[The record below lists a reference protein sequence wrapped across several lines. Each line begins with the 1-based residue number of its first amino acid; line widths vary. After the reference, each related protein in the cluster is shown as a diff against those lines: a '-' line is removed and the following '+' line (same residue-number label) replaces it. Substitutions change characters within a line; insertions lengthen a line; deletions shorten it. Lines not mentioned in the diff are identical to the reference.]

1 MRLKTK
7 CAPPPEAIAREA
19 FELELAGTNSKPI
32 GFDKVMELAARW
44 RSVLAMAAVAA
55 SLNNATEP
63 LRDLGDPELTD
74 LLDELEARKKELSSG
89 GESEDNDEGAR
100 TSKMVRLKSRIRE
113 RRIES
118 KTEILFHQT
127 DYDVGQKICREQRML
142 RGTNPNSLAG
152 PGIYFAVSG
161 NGGTHWC

>member
-1 MRLKTK
+1 
-7 CAPPPEAIAREA
+7 
-19 FELELAGTNSKPI
+19 
-32 GFDKVMELAARW
+32 
-44 RSVLAMAAVAA
+44 
-55 SLNNATEP
+55 
-63 LRDLGDPELTD
+63 
-74 LLDELEARKKELSSG
+74 
-89 GESEDNDEGAR
+89 
-100 TSKMVRLKSRIRE
+100 MVRLKSRIRE

-142 RGTNPNSLAG
+142 RGTNLDSLAG